1 FYLPNT
7 DTIEVGR
14 FIDSAVTHGKNIIW
28 TRQPLDLP
36 MEGFG
41 NTGSVRM
48 PVENTHAAENY
59 FAAMLGRGNGVSGS
73 KGTGNRK
80 IQLGKEELDALRKKW
95 NVPETNTIAV
105 GKTDVKG
112 LEDLIFEGGSPK
124 VRKEAGLPDLDVS
137 YPNRPIK
144 SSGKIPSATRHA
156 EEGVANQFVEA
167 VEKLGIQPN
176 DVVGTLKLHQS
187 NPSGVCPTCLSGLG
201 NPKKNPG
208 VIKQL
213 SLKYPNLII
222 EVTSQVVEGAKVNGR
237 LNFRVKNGI
246 YID

>member
-1 FYLPNT
+1 M
-7 DTIEVGR
+7 
-14 FIDSAVTHGKNIIW
+14 K
-28 TRQPLDLP
+28 
-36 MEGFG
+36 
-41 NTGSVRM
+41 
-48 PVENTHAAENY
+48 
-59 FAAMLGRGNGVSGS
+59 
-73 KGTGNRK
+73 
-80 IQLGKEELDALRKKW
+80 
-95 NVPETNTIAV
+95 
-105 GKTDVKG
+105 
-112 LEDLIFEGGSPK
+112 SPK

-137 YPNRPIK
+137 NPNRPIK

-156 EEGVANQFVEA
+156 EKGVANQFVEA

-201 NPKKNPG
+201 NPKKDPG

-237 LNFRVKNGI
+237 LNFKVRNGVF
-246 YID
+246 ID

>member
-1 FYLPNT
+1 M
-7 DTIEVGR
+7 
-14 FIDSAVTHGKNIIW
+14 K
-28 TRQPLDLP
+28 
-36 MEGFG
+36 
-41 NTGSVRM
+41 
-48 PVENTHAAENY
+48 
-59 FAAMLGRGNGVSGS
+59 
-73 KGTGNRK
+73 
-80 IQLGKEELDALRKKW
+80 
-95 NVPETNTIAV
+95 
-105 GKTDVKG
+105 
-112 LEDLIFEGGSPK
+112 SPK

-137 YPNRPIK
+137 NPNRPIK

-156 EEGVANQFVEA
+156 EKGVANQFVEA

-201 NPKKNPG
+201 NPKKDPG

-237 LNFRVKNGI
+237 LNPSKKCCI
-246 YID
+246 Y